1 MSASAQ
7 RALEAL
13 SEGGLTALAGVLERT
28 VPEDQRERAADVV
41 VRMLTASF
49 WEAWQLARQRDGL
62 PRVADVPANQEFA
75 QRALNAFSDSRL
87 FSAPFI
93 VTLTDYDEVKASVF
107 QVTRSPGQPIVYLGC
122 LLLVVGIFAMLYIR
136 ESRVWIWTRPTQQGV
151 SLLLAASSPRES
163 MDFDREFSELSGVL
177 QSQQK
182 GLA

>member
-1 MSASAQ
+1 
-7 RALEAL
+7 
-13 SEGGLTALAGVLERT
+13 
-28 VPEDQRERAADVV
+28 
-41 VRMLTASF
+41 
-49 WEAWQLARQRDGL
+49 
-62 PRVADVPANQEFA
+62 
-75 QRALNAFSDSRL
+75 
-87 FSAPFI
+87 
-93 VTLTDYDEVKASVF
+93 
-107 QVTRSPGQPIVYLGC
+107 C